1 MALNSASIEKTGAW
15 YGFLNGL
22 CLIIYGVLLQITN
35 LVEVPLLRVGFI
47 LITVV
52 FICMAILSLKRGRE
66 GRLDYLQG
74 IGVGTLTSIVGSL
87 MFAIFTLINIQFFG
101 SNIINVLRSENV
113 MGENLTLSTVFMV
126 ITMIGFVGGAITS
139 FIAMQYYKRPDHKL
153 TK

>member
-1 MALNSASIEKTGAW
+1 MALHSASIEKTGAW

-22 CLIIYGVLLQITN
+22 CLIVYGIFLQVTN
-35 LVEVPLLRVGFI
+35 LVEVPLLRVGFMI
-47 LITVV
+47 VTIV
-52 FICMAILSLKRGRE
+52 FICMAIVSLKRGRD

-74 IGVGTLTSIVGSL
+74 IGVGTLTSIISCL
-87 MFAIFTLINIQFFG
+87 MFAFFTLINIQFF
-101 SNIINVLRSENV
+101 SSRIIDILRSENM
-113 MGENLTLSTVFMV
+113 MGENLTVSTVFMV